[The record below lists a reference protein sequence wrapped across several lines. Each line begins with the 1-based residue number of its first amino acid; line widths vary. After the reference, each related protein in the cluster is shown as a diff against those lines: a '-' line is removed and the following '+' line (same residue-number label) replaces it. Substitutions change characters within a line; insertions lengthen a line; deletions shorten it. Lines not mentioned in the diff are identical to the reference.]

1 MIKIVFYALNNPQ
14 KHVFAKQKYPEEPK
28 PSTPYTGLSI
38 YVRMTRGTQFK
49 NENLEFEE
57 SGGLDICTFIIQLF
71 DAHLGKLSARPVR
84 VVTEGL
90 GSNFR
95 KIFGKFSFDII
106 ASV

>member
-1 MIKIVFYALNNPQ
+1 
-14 KHVFAKQKYPEEPK
+14 
-28 PSTPYTGLSI
+28 
-38 YVRMTRGTQFK
+38 MTRGTQFK

-57 SGGLDICTFIIQLF
+57 SEGLESCTLYIQLF
-71 DAHLGKLSARPVR
+71 DAHLGKLSPRPVR

-106 ASV
+106 PSTRKWSRFTKFLLAG